1 MAGRWQGRDKS
12 DFYRMDIEISMKLK
26 VSAQNELKLRLR
38 IAFFQ
43 EKNDSLNETTLKMTN
58 P

>member
-1 MAGRWQGRDKS
+1 MAGQGRDKS
-12 DFYRMDIEISMKLK
+12 DFYRIDIEISMKLK

-38 IAFFQ
+38 IVFFQ